1 MARKIDKQEFHNMIS
16 PVMRLSFGISNI
28 QENKR
33 FNPKK
38 KMANKQ
44 YYAEVD
50 PYETPTFAYNREMD
64 QLVVTN
70 TFNRK
75 VEEEN
80 ITRPNDEEKSEG
92 PKTTHP
98 KDMTT
103 NLDEEE
109 EKSATPWSEMGS
121 NDVNI
126 TLKEIGSAHFV
137 RHKGPQNS

>member
-1 MARKIDKQEFHNMIS
+1 
-16 PVMRLSFGISNI
+16 
-28 QENKR
+28 
-33 FNPKK
+33 
-38 KMANKQ
+38 
-44 YYAEVD
+44 
-50 PYETPTFAYNREMD
+50 MD

-70 TFNRK
+70 TFNKK

-80 ITRPNDEEKSEG
+80 ITGPNDEEKSEG

-126 TLKEIGSAHFV
+126 TLREIGSAHFI
-137 RHKGPQNS
+137 